1 MPILTR
7 VTSRMNLLLA
17 HARVNAPLRRLFPN
31 RSVRRSVQGVE
42 LWMPWSH
49 RLPDYAALSPAY
61 GQNLVEMA
69 ALLQDRGESP
79 VLSFLDVGANI
90 GDSTRQ
96 ILARVP
102 ARALAVEADPH
113 YLAYLR
119 RNLSDLPSATIVPA
133 LLTTAANDIASWTPE
148 RRGGTTHFVEST
160 DDAAAD
166 EAMPRLPIDDLVRDY
181 PDFADMRLI
190 KSDTDGY
197 DTQLIPELAAAYA
210 ASRPV
215 LFFEY
220 DPALTASVANVDA
233 TQVWT
238 DLAELGYDQVGFWDN
253 QGRALGSGHCAT
265 AAESTRALLESTD
278 SDVDYLDVCVAHAED
293 QVAREALTALIG
305 EASVLA
311 PSITSSTLGS
321 GEKNA

>member
-1 MPILTR
+1 
-7 VTSRMNLLLA
+7 MNLLLA
-17 HARVNAPLRRLFPN
+17 HARVNAPLRRLFP
-31 RSVRRSVQGVE
+31 RRAVRRSVQGVD

-49 RLPDYAALSPAY
+49 RLPDYAVLSPAY

-69 ALLQDRGESP
+69 ALLQARDESEI
-79 VLSFLDVGANI
+79 LSFLDVGANI

-113 YLAYLR
+113 YLTYLR
-119 RNLSDLPSATIVPA
+119 RNLSDLPGATIVEA
-133 LLTTAANDIASWTPE
+133 LLTTASNDTRSWAPE

-160 DDAAAD
+160 EAAGGSG
-166 EAMPRLPIDDLVRDY
+166 AMPSLPIAHLVRDY

-210 ASRPV
+210 SSRPV

-220 DPALTASVANVDA
+220 DPALTASVAHVDA
-233 TQVWT
+233 AKVWD
-238 DLAELGYDQVGFWDN
+238 DLAQLGYDQVGFWDN
-253 QGRALGSGHCAT
+253 QGRALGSGPCT
-265 AAESTRALLESTD
+265 SAADATRALLQSAEPK
-278 SDVDYLDVCVAHAED
+278 VDYLDVCVVHGD
-293 QVAREALTALIG
+293 DRVAREALATLIG
-305 EASVLA
+305 DVSLPTSSA
-311 PSITSSTLGS
+311 TSSTPGS